1 MPAKQNNRKKTPKSP
16 LETAVLLL
24 TRQPMSRLALEKKL
38 RDKGFSRT
46 VAEET
51 LRECERYGYIDDS
64 RMAEAKVA
72 MMRDRGDGAR
82 KIKLHLA
89 LKGFSAEIIREALQ
103 ADSRNAER
111 DELAVALEFLRRRK
125 ITLERERDPL
135 KRKLRALR
143 ALASKGFGQGVARE
157 AVARVFG
164 NTEFEFPEDG
174 EAL

>member
-1 MPAKQNNRKKTPKSP
+1 MPAKQNNRKKPPKSP

-103 ADSRNAER
+103 ADSRNSER

-125 ITLERERDPL
+125 ITLERE
-135 KRKLRALR
+135 
-143 ALASKGFGQGVARE
+143 
-157 AVARVFG
+157 
-164 NTEFEFPEDG
+164 
-174 EAL
+174 